1 MERRDEEIIDRITA
15 IRTRNNVQWMRV
27 LEIALEHAPEE
38 TKQVLKDINDN
49 DRAIS
54 DLLRDLTKW

>member
-15 IRTRNNVQWMRV
+15 IRTRNNIQWMRV

-54 DLLRDLTKW
+54 ELLRDLTKW

>member
-1 MERRDEEIIDRITA
+1 MEDHDIIDRISA

-38 TKQVLKDINDN
+38 TKRVLKQINTN
-49 DRAIS
+49 DLAIS
-54 DLLRDLTKW
+54 GLLKGLTQ